1 MTEPLLSVR
10 EVWTTFKAPRGKG
23 GRRQEIQ
30 AVAGV
35 DLTVAEGET
44 VGLVGESGSGKSTL
58 ARTIVGLE
66 RARSGTVTFAGT
78 DVTTGWSRRLR
89 RDVQM
94 VFQDPRSSLNPR
106 MTVRDIVAEGWR
118 AHPGLVRP
126 GGHDAEVAHLLEQVG
141 VDPALAGRRP
151 AELSGGQCQRVA
163 IARALALRPRLL
175 VCDEAVSAL
184 DVSVQAQILALLA
197 RLREELGLAMLFIS
211 HDLGVV
217 RQLSDRVAVM
227 YLGKIVETGPA
238 EQLYSSPEHPYTQTL
253 LASAL
258 ELDPDAT
265 PPAFAAEPLETTPSR
280 SEDRTDAAPSA

>member
-1 MTEPLLSVR
+1 MTLLSVE
-10 EVWTTFKAPRGKG
+10 EVWTTFKAPG
-23 GRRQEIQ
+23 GRGLRRPEIQ

-35 DLTVAEGET
+35 DLTVTAGET

-66 RARSGTVTFAGT
+66 RARRGRVVFDGT
-78 DVTTGWSRRLR
+78 DVTRGWPRGMRRN
-89 RDVQM
+89 VQM

-106 MTVRDIVAEGWR
+106 MRVGDIVAEGLGAR
-118 AHPGLVRP
+118 FGSAP
-126 GGHDAEVAHLLEQVG
+126 DDVAKLLEQVG

-197 RLREELGLAMLFIS
+197 ELRTELHLTMLFIS

-217 RQLSDRVAVM
+217 RQLADRVAVM
-227 YLGKIVETGPA
+227 YRGRIVEQGPA
-238 EQLYSSPEHPYTQTL
+238 EQVYEDPSHEYTRSL

-258 ELDPDAT
+258 ELD
-265 PPAFAAEPLETTPSR
+265 
-280 SEDRTDAAPSA
+280 

>member
-1 MTEPLLSVR
+1 MTLLSV
-10 EVWTTFKAPRGKG
+10 EGLWTTFKARGF
-23 GRRQEIQ
+23 RRPEIR

-35 DLTVAEGET
+35 DLTVAAGET

-66 RARSGTVTFAGT
+66 RARRGRVTFDGT
-78 DVTTGWSRRLR
+78 DVTRGWPPAARRH
-89 RDVQM
+89 VQM

-106 MTVRDIVAEGWR
+106 MRIGDIVAEGLSGR
-118 AHPGLVRP
+118 SSRDGA
-126 GGHDAEVAHLLEQVG
+126 VAALLEQVG
-141 VDPALAGRRP
+141 VDPSLYGRRP

-163 IARALALRPRLL
+163 IARALAPRPRLL

-197 RLREELGLAMLFIS
+197 DLRAELGLTMLFIS

-217 RQLSDRVAVM
+217 RQLADRVAVM
-227 YLGKIVETGPA
+227 YGGRIVEEGPA
-238 EQLYSSPEHPYTQTL
+238 ERVYEAPEHDYTRRL

-258 ELDPDAT
+258 DLG
-265 PPAFAAEPLETTPSR
+265 
-280 SEDRTDAAPSA
+280 

>member
-1 MTEPLLSVR
+1 MTLLSVQD
-10 EVWTTFKAPRGKG
+10 VWTTFKAPG
-23 GRRQEIQ
+23 GRGLRRREIQ

-35 DLTVAEGET
+35 DLTVTAGET

-66 RARSGTVTFAGT
+66 RARRGRITFDGT
-78 DVTTGWSRRLR
+78 DVTRGWPRGLR
-89 RDVQM
+89 RNVQM

-106 MTVRDIVAEGWR
+106 MRIGDIVAEGLR
-118 AHPGLVRP
+118 AQRAAAPG
-126 GGHDAEVAHLLEQVG
+126 DVAKLLEQVG

-197 RLREELGLAMLFIS
+197 ELRTALGLTMLFIS

-217 RQLSDRVAVM
+217 RQLADRVAVM
-227 YLGKIVETGPA
+227 YRGKIVEQGPA
-238 EQLYSSPEHPYTQTL
+238 ERVYEEPSHEYTRSL

-258 ELDPDAT
+258 ELD
-265 PPAFAAEPLETTPSR
+265 
-280 SEDRTDAAPSA
+280 

>member
-1 MTEPLLSVR
+1 VSLLSV
-10 EVWTTFKAPRGKG
+10 EGLWTTFKAPGRGV
-23 GRRQEIQ
+23 IQ

-35 DLTVAEGET
+35 DITVAEGET

-58 ARTIVGLE
+58 ARSVVGLE
-66 RARSGTVTFAGT
+66 RASRGRVTFAGT
-78 DVTTGWSRRLR
+78 DVTRGWPQRMR

-106 MTVRDIVAEGWR
+106 MSIGATVAEGWR
-118 AHPGLVRP
+118 AHPGLVAHR
-126 GGHDAEVAHLLEQVG
+126 DAAAQVAQLLEQVG
-141 VDPALAGRRP
+141 VDPALAPRRP
-151 AELSGGQCQRVA
+151 AQLSGGQCQRVA

-197 RLREELGLAMLFIS
+197 RLRAELGLAMLFIS

-217 RQLSDRVAVM
+217 RQLADRVAVM
-227 YLGKIVETGPA
+227 HRGRIVEEGPA
-238 EQLYSSPEHPYTQTL
+238 ERVYESPQDPYTRSL

-258 ELDPDAT
+258 ELD
-265 PPAFAAEPLETTPSR
+265 
-280 SEDRTDAAPSA
+280 